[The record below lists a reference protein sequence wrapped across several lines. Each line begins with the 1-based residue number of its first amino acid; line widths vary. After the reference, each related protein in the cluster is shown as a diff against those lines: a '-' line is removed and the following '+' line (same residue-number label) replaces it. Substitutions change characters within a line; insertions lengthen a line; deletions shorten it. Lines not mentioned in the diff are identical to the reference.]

1 MPTEVVVPDRPRPEL
16 STVNNYDRKFGRY
29 DFKRFDHL
37 VSQHASVG
45 AASLGKIH
53 VDCKFLFKKSK
64 WGTLEGRDSA
74 GIIYLDLA
82 FSQPSDCRLKNAT
95 VQVTLDDDDEHLVRQ
110 FPTHNP
116 RLPVQIVKYGP
127 RHMTGEPKYERVT
140 AQNKFVPSIEVA
152 SLAGAGGVGRESA
165 RETVRECRWMF
176 ESHLMTGSQKRGSNN
191 RAYKVLQWQITENEL
206 ETKSLHSST
215 VHTAFSFVH
224 AGQPFFMRVEVSGK
238 LESRASDFK
247 HKIQHKMKQLKF
259 PANPLNAR
267 HATTLINFNGQHRFT
282 TPLDGLVQGLELAM
296 EHDNM
301 TAPVEVK
308 RAQQPRFFEDQPQ
321 QPVPQ
326 LSVEQHTDTG
336 LLLEENED
344 PTAPTIENI
353 ASLSSRW
360 LMAPPVPPLAPI
372 PGPEAHSSRPRTPLE
387 AVQPRPPSSQHLN
400 GNVPGMGA
408 SMGVQSPNSVNS
420 GLEHE
425 ETRAIPT
432 IAQLNS
438 LQRRVSADQIDISTV
453 MFLMRIW
460 MLQTLA
466 TLLGY
471 GGNRSGESPTM

>member
-1 MPTEVVVPDRPRPEL
+1 MSQDRPRPEL
-16 STVNNYDRKFGRY
+16 STVESYNRKFGRY

-37 VSQHASVG
+37 VSQHASLG

-110 FPTHNP
+110 FPSP
-116 RLPVQIVKYGP
+116 SSRPPVQIVKYGP
-127 RHMTGEPKYERVT
+127 RQMTGEPQYERIAT
-140 AQNKFVPSIEVA
+140 HNRFIPSVEVGPFG
-152 SLAGAGGVGRESA
+152 GAGGVGRESSKV
-165 RETVRECRWMF
+165 TVRECRWMF
-176 ESHLMTGSQKRGSNN
+176 ESHLMTGGRKRGMNN
-191 RAYKVLQWQITENEL
+191 WAYKVLKWQITENEL
-206 ETKSLHSST
+206 ETQSLHSNT

-224 AGQPFFMRVEVSGK
+224 GDHPFFMRVEVSGR
-238 LESRASDFK
+238 LESRTSDLG
-247 HKIQHKMKQLKF
+247 HQIRHKMRKLKF
-259 PANPLNAR
+259 PASPHSAR
-267 HATTLINFNGQHRFT
+267 YATTLINFNGRHKFT

-301 TAPVEVK
+301 TAPVELR
-308 RAQQPRFFEDQPQ
+308 RAQRPRFFEDQPEA
-321 QPVPQ
+321 PASDPGP
-326 LSVEQHTDTG
+326 SGGQHMDAQN
-336 LLLEENED
+336 LLEENED

-360 LMAPPVPPLAPI
+360 LMAPPVTPLSPLSDLGMYDNGLGRIFETVQSRPPLSQDRNDNAPVMEMNI
-372 PGPEAHSSRPRTPLE
+372 GEQNS
-387 AVQPRPPSSQHLN
+387 
-400 GNVPGMGA
+400 
-408 SMGVQSPNSVNS
+408 NSVS
-420 GLEHE
+420 PQTEHE
-425 ETRAIPT
+425 HDVT
-432 IAQLNS
+432 AQLNS
-438 LQRRVSADQIDISTV
+438 LQRRVSADQVDLGTV

-471 GGNRSGESPTM
+471 GSDRPNQSPVTQ

>member
-1 MPTEVVVPDRPRPEL
+1 MRTMSSDRPRPEL
-16 STVNNYDRKFGRY
+16 STVDGYNRKFGRY

-37 VSQHASVG
+37 VSQHASLG

-82 FSQPSDCRLKNAT
+82 FSQPSDCRLKSAT
-95 VQVTLDDDDEHLVRQ
+95 VQVTLDDDDEHLVRE
-110 FPTHNP
+110 FPSHGPKT
-116 RLPVQIVKYGP
+116 PVQIVKYGP
-127 RHMTGEPKYERVT
+127 RHMTGEPQYERKAVH
-140 AQNKFVPSIEVA
+140 NRFVPSVDVGPFG
-152 SLAGAGGVGRESA
+152 GAGGVGRESA
-165 RETVRECRWMF
+165 KVTVRECRWTF
-176 ESHLMTGSQKRGSNN
+176 ESHLMTGGRKRGQNN
-191 RAYKVLQWQITENEL
+191 WAYKVLQWQITENEL
-206 ETKSLHSST
+206 ETQSSHSNI

-224 AGQPFFMRVEVSGK
+224 GGQPFFMRVEVSGK
-238 LESRASDFK
+238 LESRTSDLG
-247 HKIQHKMKQLKF
+247 HQIRHKMRKLKF
-259 PANPLNAR
+259 PSNPHSAKY
-267 HATTLINFNGQHRFT
+267 ATTLVNFNGRHKFT

-321 QPVPQ
+321 APVPQ
-326 LSVEQHTDTG
+326 SSIEQNTDSQG
-336 LLLEENED
+336 LLEEHED

-360 LMAPPVPPLAPI
+360 LMAPPITPSTPI
-372 PGPEAHSSRPRTPLE
+372 SDPYDDESRRQFRH
-387 AVQPRPPSSQHLN
+387 VQPYPLFSGRHDDNASIVEDNVESDRSGPASSL
-400 GNVPGMGA
+400 MET
-408 SMGVQSPNSVNS
+408 
-420 GLEHE
+420 EHE
-425 ETRAIPT
+425 EARTVPVAIP
-432 IAQLNS
+432 NGGH
-438 LQRRVSADQIDISTV
+438 RRLSADQVDLGTV

-471 GGNRSGESPTM
+471 GSDRSDQTPAMG